1 MSTTQKKKQKKTL
14 SIPRRRTMIAYP
26 PALSLSHT
34 HTLHDKYNERL
45 IIPFNPVHY
54 IGKLKW
60 GGHDFTQSADNIHLE
75 WEGEIQPQN
84 PILHANVQVDPQG
97 VESSES
103 SVNLADCIKNEDGQL
118 RFMDCF

>member
-1 MSTTQKKKQKKTL
+1 MGFHKSSMNIKLKDSHVLT
-14 SIPRRRTMIAYP
+14 AYCARP
-26 PALSLSHT
+26 TGEARYSELDL
-34 HTLHDKYNERL
+34 NEFLGVRK
-45 IIPFNPVHY
+45 
-54 IGKLKW
+54 GKLKW

-84 PILHANVQVDPQG
+84 PILHANVQVDPKG